1 MMPSI
6 DRDIRRQTV
15 ALVIPL
21 YNEEELIPLLIDEVE
36 SFRAG
41 HPEVTRVILVDDGSS
56 DRTAALIR
64 ERTDGLEGYVLLR
77 FSRNFGH
84 QLAITAGMHVADTD
98 AAVILDGDLQD
109 PLSVVATMIAK
120 WREGYD
126 VVYGVRKE
134 RQGEGPL
141 KRHTARFFYR
151 FFQRMTDVDAP
162 LDAGDFRLVSRAVL
176 DAYRRIEEQQ
186 PYVRGIIAWLGFNQ
200 IGVPYDRPPRAAG
213 KSKYPLKR
221 SLQLALDGI
230 ASFSGRPL
238 RYAVRIGLFVAALS
252 VLGLVWVVL
261 AKYAWGDT
269 IPGWSSIIF
278 VAFFF
283 GGLQLFFLGVV
294 GSYLARVYEEVKA
307 RPRYLVRE
315 RWSSSGVSEPSST
328 VSSSATPY
336 Q

>member
-1 MMPSI
+1 MTPSLSPHI
-6 DRDIRRQTV
+6 SRETV

-21 YNEEELIPLLIDEVE
+21 YNEEEVVPRLVDAIEAFRTEHSEVM
-36 SFRAG
+36 
-41 HPEVTRVILVDDGSS
+41 RVICIDDGST
-56 DRTAALIR
+56 DRTAYVLR
-64 ERTDGLEGYVLLR
+64 ERTVGLKGYLMLR

-84 QLAITAGMHVADTD
+84 QLAITAGMHAADTD

-109 PLSVVATMIAK
+109 PLHIVGEMIVK

-126 VVYGVRKE
+126 VVYGVRRE
-134 RQGEGPL
+134 RRGESPL
-141 KRHTARFFYR
+141 KRLTARFFYR

-200 IGVPYDRPPRAAG
+200 IGVEYDRPPRAAG

-238 RYAVRIGLFVAALS
+238 RYAVRIGLSVASLS
-252 VLGLVWVVL
+252 VLGLFWVIL

-315 RWSSSGVSEPSST
+315 RWSSTMAEGVAPPAETSPTTFS
-328 VSSSATPY
+328 
-336 Q
+336 